1 MVFIKSA
8 DQCSDGSKDNSETD
22 IDCGGTCAPS
32 KKCPLNSG
40 CVIDGDCVTGA
51 CSINK
56 TCAGKQ
62 LR

>member
-1 MVFIKSA
+1 MVYLKSA
-8 DQCSDGSKDNSETD
+8 DQCSDGSKDNAETD

-32 KKCPLNSG
+32 KKCLLNGG
-40 CVIDGDCVTGA
+40 CTVDGDCVTDA